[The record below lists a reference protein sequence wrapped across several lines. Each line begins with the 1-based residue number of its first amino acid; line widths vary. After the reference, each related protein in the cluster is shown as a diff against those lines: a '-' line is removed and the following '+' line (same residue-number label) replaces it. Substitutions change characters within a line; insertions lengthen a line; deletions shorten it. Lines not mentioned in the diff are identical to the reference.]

1 MDTVAGHQR
10 AEEHQQHPIAI
21 YLWIWALLFIFST
34 FSYLIDY
41 FHLHGYLRWSLIIT
55 FMLLKAGF
63 IVAVFMHMAWERLA
77 LKFAILVPPL
87 CLLILIGLMAV
98 EGDYTFLTRLA
109 SFLRGAKRTVS
120 AAADRKFLDLFMRAV
135 GTLAGVVVATF
146 FLSVYLAFCARTE
159 PANHDIQYEQLV

>member
-1 MDTVAGHQR
+1 MAAAVGQEIAVAHEAAAAHAAAAGHEK
-10 AEEHQQHPIAI
+10 AEGQQHPVAI
-21 YLWIWALLFIFST
+21 YLWIWVLLFVFST

-87 CLLILIGLMAV
+87 CLLVLIGLMAI

-109 SFLRGAKRTVS
+109 SFL
-120 AAADRKFLDLFMRAV
+120 
-135 GTLAGVVVATF
+135 
-146 FLSVYLAFCARTE
+146 
-159 PANHDIQYEQLV
+159 H